1 VFGFSPQLICSELR
15 IDFRTIASLFLF
27 EGHPQ
32 IGEAPANMIRIFL
45 IDHALEEPQSIARML
60 RASLTS
66 DFSLSF
72 ATTYREILEGFRS
85 QEYDV
90 CLIDSAA
97 GNGPKLFAQARS
109 LGWTAPIVLV
119 TSNDAREVVGALR
132 DGVADCLIRNE
143 LTVSQIERSICS
155 VVEQAR
161 GNCLQL
167 ERERRYL
174 GLLANASD
182 IIYTHDLAGNFTSM
196 NQPGEQLL
204 GFSQLEILN
213 LNITQIVV
221 AEYRSRFRK
230 LIERTLDA
238 QTQTFEEIVVITKYG
253 HQVTLEV
260 GTHPI
265 YQQGKPIEIQGIA
278 ANPSE
283 RFAAESRTH
292 RRPVTRERYSQPQ
305 ARLAENHGR
314 FIHFPD
320 TARSFSLQE
329 SL

>member
-1 VFGFSPQLICSELR
+1 
-15 IDFRTIASLFLF
+15 
-27 EGHPQ
+27 
-32 IGEAPANMIRIFL
+32 MIRIFL
-45 IDHALEEPQSIARML
+45 VDHALEDPRSIRKLL

-66 DFSLSF
+66 DFSLNC
-72 ATTYREILEGFRS
+72 AVTYREILEGFRS
-85 QEYDV
+85 KDYDV

-97 GNGPKLFAQARS
+97 GNGSRLFAQARS
-109 LGWTAPIVLV
+109 LGCTLPIVLV

-132 DGVADCLIRNE
+132 NGVADCLIRNE

-167 ERERRYL
+167 ERGRRYL

-196 NQPGEQLL
+196 NQTGEQLL
-204 GFSQLEILN
+204 GFSQREILN
-213 LNITQIVV
+213 LNISQIVV
-221 AEYRSRFRK
+221 PEYRGLVQK

-238 QTQTFEEIVVITKYG
+238 QTQTFDEIELMTKYG

-278 ANPSE
+278 ANPRE
-283 RFAAESRTH
+283 RFALGPPAH
-292 RRPVTRERYSQPQ
+292 RRSDTHDAHNQPP
-305 ARLAENHGR
+305 ARLAENYNR
-314 FIHFPD
+314 LIYFLD
-320 TARSFSLQE
+320 TANNFSLQE
-329 SL
+329 SM